1 MQPAT
6 SDSGFVPRKEFI
18 RDQRTRSDFA
28 LLAISGSSF
37 IRLYSFSPDV
47 IDDLRRLFNHFYLN
61 AASRE
66 DASQSLF
73 EFQLHGK
80 PWASPKSE
88 RTERILLDI
97 LIVIY
102 KHGYTILS
110 TINYGRERDD
120 RLAISFSRLSAS
132 LIVPPHSPI
141 PAGSGSNL
149 SHTTPKN
156 ERKMLFAISFVSST
170 VMRVIYPPLNSTP
183 AILQAVR
190 GSWPRGVV
198 SERKVNEAAFEF
210 KLKGYSWFN
219 EDTFATDSLQQIL
232 SLLSSLDEHA
242 CSMITSLSFN
252 SHSRVKDLWV
262 FTGPGS
268 GDSYE
273 PYWPES
279 PVSQSG
285 SMLDVRRSNR
295 ASTPDQAL
303 NPDPGILPSS
313 LHRRAA
319 TVSQLPAHGYPHSQ
333 STPMSHTRAVTETNV
348 TLPSNSPP
356 IPFGSPRAA
365 PGNGI
370 RKPAPRAQVPVS
382 VDLDAHDEDEHLR
395 YRTSLASVVPSSCEN
410 MTGVGTLHRS
420 RLNPNLSPADA
431 SGTTRAS
438 DDDDETIHLH
448 QENSQSDASLRR
460 RVNPARPQSTRSKTP
475 PPFTPHARDP
485 RASTSDTAGMSQV
498 QDHVITGENAPLLSP
513 GMFRIRDSAFSA
525 NSVGTSGS
533 CEVPIKWS
541 GLSRPEGI
549 GDIEEEPDQYHEDSG
564 PQHVS
569 PPPTLPG
576 AWALSSDEEQSA
588 NGEVFHPEKA
598 TVRQRRR
605 SPDRSVHDVDAR
617 VTSPEVIHGDAV
629 RKSEAGLVGVV
640 SAQPLQPVPIP
651 SPVSMPSKE
660 SLGRTKRGSGGPPA
674 SPTKTGSRSGST
686 DRWVLVNLEGKD
698 HMGHM
703 SSPLASPTIPQAT
716 DRSRKPSAN
725 VASKQRG
732 SSPAKVAVVGTTDSK
747 STKDKGSGLR
757 RLLSFSLP
765 GKGAEL
771 NDDAQFTASR
781 PQDLTSG
788 SPRKGPAR
796 SGRFRNKLSR
806 FGTGET
812 PTKPPDR
819 VRVKLD

>member
-149 SHTTPKN
+149 SHTTPKS

-460 RVNPARPQSTRSKTP
+460 RMNPARPQSTRSKTP

-533 CEVPIKWS
+533 L
-541 GLSRPEGI
+541 GLRALEI
-549 GDIEEEPDQYHEDSG
+549 LKKKPDQYHEDSG

-588 NGEVFHPEKA
+588 DGEVFHPEKA

>member
-18 RDQRTRSDFA
+18 RDQRTRSDFS

-37 IRLYSFSPDV
+37 IRLYAFSPDV
-47 IDDLRRLFNHFYLN
+47 IIDLRRLFNHFYLN

-66 DASQSLF
+66 DASQNLF

-120 RLAISFSRLSAS
+120 RLAISFSRLAAS

-198 SERKVNEAAFEF
+198 SERKVNETAFEF

-219 EDTFATDSLQQIL
+219 EDTFATDSLKQIL

-242 CSMITSLSFN
+242 FSMITSLSFN

-295 ASTPDQAL
+295 ASTPDQTL
-303 NPDPGILPSS
+303 NPEPGIIPSS

-319 TVSQLPAHGYPHSQ
+319 TVSQHPPHGYPHSQ
-333 STPMSHTRAVTETNV
+333 STPMSHTRAATETNV
-348 TLPSNSPP
+348 TLPSYSPST
-356 IPFGSPRAA
+356 PFGSPRAA

-382 VDLDAHDEDEHLR
+382 VDLDAHDEDERLR
-395 YRTSLASVVPSSCEN
+395 YRTSLASLVPSSCEN

-420 RLNPNLSPADA
+420 RLHSNLSPADA

-438 DDDDETIHLH
+438 DDDDETIHMH

-460 RVNPARPQSTRSKTP
+460 QLNTPQPQSTRSKTP

-485 RASTSDTAGMSQV
+485 RASTSDTAGVSQV
-498 QDHVITGENAPLLSP
+498 QDHVVTGENTPLLSP

-525 NSVGTSGS
+525 NSAGTSGS

-564 PQHVS
+564 LQHVS

-576 AWALSSDEEQSA
+576 AWATISDDEQFA
-588 NGEVFHPEKA
+588 NGEAFHSEKA

-605 SPDRSVHDVDAR
+605 SPVRSVHDVDAR
-617 VTSPEVIHGDAV
+617 VTSPEVIHEDAV
-629 RKSEAGLVGVV
+629 RKSEAGLVGVI
-640 SAQPLQPVPIP
+640 SAQPAQPVL

-660 SLGRTKRGSGGPPA
+660 SLGRTKRASSGPPA

-703 SSPLASPTIPQAT
+703 PSPLASPTIPQAT
-716 DRSRKPSAN
+716 DRGRKPSAN
-725 VASKQRG
+725 AASKERG
-732 SSPAKVAVVGTTDSK
+732 LSPAKAAVASTTASKGTR
-747 STKDKGSGLR
+747 DKGSGLR
-757 RLLSFSLP
+757 RLLSLSLP
-765 GKGAEL
+765 GKGTEP

-781 PQDLTSG
+781 PQDLTSS
-788 SPRKGPAR
+788 SPRKGPVR

-806 FGTGET
+806 FGTGDT

>member
-47 IDDLRRLFNHFYLN
+47 IVDLRRLFNHFFLN

-66 DASQSLF
+66 DASQNLF

-97 LIVIY
+97 LIAIY

-149 SHTTPKN
+149 SHTTPRN

-198 SERKVNEAAFEF
+198 SERKVSDTAFEF
-210 KLKGYSWFN
+210 KLKGYGWFN

-242 CSMITSLSFN
+242 FSMITSLSFN

-262 FTGPGS
+262 FTGPG

-273 PYWPES
+273 QYWPDS

-303 NPDPGILPSS
+303 NPDPGIIPSS

-319 TVSQLPAHGYPHSQ
+319 TVSQHPAHTYPNPQ
-333 STPMSHTRAVTETNV
+333 STAISHTRAATETNI
-348 TLPSNSPP
+348 TLPSYSPAL
-356 IPFGSPRAA
+356 PFGSPRAA
-365 PGNGI
+365 PANSV

-382 VDLDAHDEDEHLR
+382 VDLDAHDEDGHLR

-410 MTGVGTLHRS
+410 MTGVGTLHRN
-420 RLNPNLSPADA
+420 RLNPNPSPADA
-431 SGTTRAS
+431 SGTTGVS

-448 QENSQSDASLRR
+448 QESSQSDTSFHRR
-460 RVNPARPQSTRSKTP
+460 MNAPQPQLTHSKTS
-475 PPFTPHARDP
+475 PPFTSHARDP
-485 RASTSDTAGMSQV
+485 RASTSDTMGVSQV
-498 QDHVITGENAPLLSP
+498 QDHVVTSESAPLLSP

-533 CEVPIKWS
+533 CELPIKWS
-541 GLSRPEGI
+541 GLGRPEGI

-576 AWALSSDEEQSA
+576 AWAMTSDEEQPT
-588 NGEVFHPEKA
+588 NGEALHLDKA
-598 TVRQRRR
+598 IVRQRRR

-617 VTSPEVIHGDAV
+617 VASPEVVREDAV
-629 RKSEAGLVGVV
+629 RKSEAGLVGMISV
-640 SAQPLQPVPIP
+640 QPPQPVP

-660 SLGRTKRGSGGPPA
+660 SLGRTKRASGGPPA

-703 SSPLASPTIPQAT
+703 SSPLASPTIPQAA

-725 VASKQRG
+725 AMSKGRG
-732 SSPAKVAVVGTTDSK
+732 SSPAKAAVVNATDGK
-747 STKDKGSGLR
+747 STRDKGSGLR
-757 RLLSFSLP
+757 RLLSLSRP
-765 GKGAEL
+765 GKGAEV
-771 NDDAQFTASR
+771 NDDAQCTASR
-781 PQDLTSG
+781 PQDLSSSNPHKG
-788 SPRKGPAR
+788 SVR

-806 FGTGET
+806 FGTTET
-812 PTKPPDR
+812 LAKPPDR